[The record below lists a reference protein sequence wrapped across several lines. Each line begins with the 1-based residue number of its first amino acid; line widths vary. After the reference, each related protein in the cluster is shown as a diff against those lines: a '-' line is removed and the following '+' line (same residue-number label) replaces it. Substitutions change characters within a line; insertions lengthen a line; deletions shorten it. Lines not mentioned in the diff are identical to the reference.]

1 MFWLLMRVDRSTWAD
16 CKYTQ
21 TICEISLDLFQCNV
35 LKASNMRKIIKYVL
49 LVFVFKYQLN
59 ESTLRSQITWYR
71 IKLSKHSISFK
82 LLTTYD
88 FVALN
93 YTFLSSWNHLITSQ
107 YRFIFFCKNVIPIL
121 TNYLKLASRL
131 WNSSAG
137 IVFLFH
143 ELHSMWVLHVCSNE
157 IYYSL
162 IQRKRD
168 MMAPR
173 ERSRLTLY
181 VWTYLESQTAI
192 VWH

>member
-21 TICEISLDLFQCNV
+21 TICEISLDLYQCNV
-35 LKASNMRKIIKYVL
+35 VKASNMRKIIKYVL

-71 IKLSKHSISFK
+71 IKLRNLPETIWSH
-82 LLTTYD
+82 
-88 FVALN
+88 LN
-93 YTFLSSWNHLITSQ
+93 IVSY
-107 YRFIFFCKNVIPIL
+107 FFCKNLIPIL
-121 TNYLKLASRL
+121 TNYLKLALRL

-168 MMAPR
+168 MMIPR

>member
-21 TICEISLDLFQCNV
+21 TICEISLDLYQCNV
-35 LKASNMRKIIKYVL
+35 LKASNMRM
-49 LVFVFKYQLN
+49 
-59 ESTLRSQITWYR
+59 
-71 IKLSKHSISFK
+71 
-82 LLTTYD
+82 
-88 FVALN
+88 ALN
-93 YTFLSSWNHLITSQ
+93 YTILSSWNHLITSQ
-107 YRFIFFCKNVIPIL
+107 YRFIFCCKNVIPIL
-121 TNYLKLASRL
+121 TKYLKLASRL

-143 ELHSMWVLHVCSNE
+143 ELHSMWVLHVWSNE

>member
-21 TICEISLDLFQCNV
+21 TICEISLDLYQCNV
-35 LKASNMRKIIKYVL
+35 LKASNMRK
-49 LVFVFKYQLN
+49 
-59 ESTLRSQITWYR
+59 T
-71 IKLSKHSISFK
+71 
-82 LLTTYD
+82 
-88 FVALN
+88 ALN
-93 YTFLSSWNHLITSQ
+93 YTILSSWNHLITSQ

-143 ELHSMWVLHVCSNE
+143 ELHSMWVLHVWSKK

-168 MMAPR
+168 MMTPR

>member
-1 MFWLLMRVDRSTWAD
+1 MFWLLMRVDRSTLAD

-21 TICEISLDLFQCNV
+21 TICEISLDLYQCNV
-35 LKASNMRKIIKYVL
+35 LKASDVKLYY
-49 LVFVFKYQLN
+49 FVFLKPFDH
-59 ESTLRSQITWYR
+59 I
-71 IKLSKHSISFK
+71 SISFNIFLQK
-82 LLTTYD
+82 CNTY
-88 FVALN
+88 LN
-93 YTFLSSWNHLITSQ
+93 
-107 YRFIFFCKNVIPIL
+107 K
-121 TNYLKLASRL
+121 KLASRL

-168 MMAPR
+168 MITPR

>member
-21 TICEISLDLFQCNV
+21 TICEISLDLYQCNV
-35 LKASNMRKIIKYVL
+35 LKASNMRKM
-49 LVFVFKYQLN
+49 
-59 ESTLRSQITWYR
+59 
-71 IKLSKHSISFK
+71 
-82 LLTTYD
+82 
-88 FVALN
+88 ALN
-93 YTFLSSWNHLITSQ
+93 YTILSSWNHLITSQ
-107 YRFIFFCKNVIPIL
+107 YRFIIFCKNVIPIL

-168 MMAPR
+168 MMTPR